1 MKKFPV
7 ILLLI
12 FIFQSGLAQ
21 DKLNTKDKQQLT
33 VQVIER
39 TNKVVKYKM
48 IDYFDGP
55 VIWIKINRLSS
66 IEYKNGTVDLLGYQ
80 NPRKSRPYGINAG
93 MALEPT
99 RGGGMFSSTLDYF
112 IIPQIDMEINVGIAD
127 LSSGV
132 YFSAGSR
139 IHLNPN
145 TSVNK
150 LTPFTGV
157 LFGSNFGD
165 EFCQIPVG
173 VNYLTNLGINA
184 SLSVN
189 EMIGFE
195 SWQTTFI
202 ELRIGW
208 RFKR

>member
-1 MKKFPV
+1 MKKYLA
-7 ILLLI
+7 ILILI
-12 FIFQSGLAQ
+12 FICQFGFGQ
-21 DKLNTKDKQQLT
+21 DKLNTKDKHQLT

-39 TNKVVKYKM
+39 TNKIVKYKM
-48 IDYFDGP
+48 IDYEDGP

-66 IEYKNGTVDLLGYQ
+66 IEYKNGIIDLLGNQ
-80 NPRKSRPYGINAG
+80 NPRKYRPFGINAG
-93 MALEPT
+93 MALEPS
-99 RGGGMFSSTLDYF
+99 RGGGMFSSTMDYF
-112 IIPQIDMEINVGIAD
+112 ITPQIDMEINVGMVD

-139 IHLNPN
+139 VHLNSIN
-145 TSVNK
+145 SNKK
-150 LTPFTGV
+150 LTPFAGL

-165 EFCQIPVG
+165 EFCQIPIG

-189 EMIGFE
+189 EMIGFN

-202 ELRIGW
+202 ELRVGW
-208 RFKR
+208 RFKL